1 MLRVPSLNAGGVRM
15 RMTHATMTFSIFR
28 GAELVVRAK
37 RARGMIAHL
46 TRAIP
51 ARTLASKRRAQA
63 FEVQTIWRR
72 HCRRYRRFLDRSGFA
87 LLPCCLS
94 SAECSLLPVLAIRPK
109 LLRRTRPKKPM
120 SLLKKTMPIPRNRK
134 MMPSS
139 KTWNVQIS
147 PSCQWGSIRKRL
159 KGLKQNKMTLVSSV
173 SSMMLPRSLKPESI
187 TSGKCWSL
195 PPKTPRPLIMSLIF
209 PIDILQVRGR
219 RIPIR

>member
-1 MLRVPSLNAGGVRM
+1 MLRAPVLNAGGVRM
-15 RMTHATMTFSIFR
+15 RMSHATMTFLTFR

-37 RARGMIAHL
+37 RARGMIAL
-46 TRAIP
+46 LMRAFP
-51 ARTLASKRRAQA
+51 ARTLATSRRVQVFEMQA
-63 FEVQTIWRR
+63 IWR
-72 HCRRYRRFLDRSGFA
+72 HYCRRYRRFLDRSGFA

-94 SAECSLLPVLAIRPK
+94 SAECSLLPVLAIHPK
-109 LLRRTRPKKPM
+109 LLLRTRPKKPM
-120 SLLKKTMPIPRNRK
+120 PLLKKTKPIPSNRE
-134 MMPSS
+134 MVPSN
-139 KTWNVQIS
+139 KTWNVQIF
-147 PSCQWGSIRKRL
+147 PSCRRGSIRKRL
-159 KGLKQNKMTLVSSV
+159 KGLKQNKMTLVSFV